1 MKYLKYFLLV
11 AIVLITS
18 SYTPRTSRI
27 SEGVYPGNLMPE
39 LKINNDSGTKLDL
52 EHLKG
57 VKVLVSFWAAYDAES
72 HMKNVLLWNALQKEK
87 HPLVMVSISF
97 DKSKAV
103 FEKTLSIDGI
113 NDRYQ
118 FLDTKGSDSEIY
130 QKYQLEKGF
139 QNYLIDEKGV
149 IMAINLTPKDLN
161 RILETKTL

>member
-11 AIVLITS
+11 AIVIITS

-27 SEGVYPGNLMPE
+27 SEGIYPGNLMPE
-39 LKINNDSGTKLDL
+39 LKLSNESGTKLDI

-57 VKVLVSFWAAYDAES
+57 VKVLVNFWAAYDAES
-72 HMKNVLLWNALQKEK
+72 HMNNVLLWNTLQKEK
-87 HPLVMVSISF
+87 HQLVMVSVSF

-103 FEKTLSIDGI
+103 FEKTLSMDGI
-113 NDRYQ
+113 NHRYQ
-118 FLDTKGSDSEIY
+118 FIDTNGEKSKVY

-139 QNYLIDEKGV
+139 QNYLIDEDGV

-161 RILETKTL
+161 RLLEKETL

>member
-1 MKYLKYFLLV
+1 
-11 AIVLITS
+11 
-18 SYTPRTSRI
+18 
-27 SEGVYPGNLMPE
+27 MPE

-72 HMKNVLLWNALQKEK
+72 HMKNVLLWNTLQKEK
-87 HPLVMVSISF
+87 HPLVMVSVSF

-118 FLDTKGSDSEIY
+118 FLDTKGSNSEIY

-139 QNYLIDEKGV
+139 QNYLIDENGV

-161 RILETKTL
+161 RILEKKTL

>member
-11 AIVLITS
+11 AIVFITS

-27 SEGVYPGNLMPE
+27 SEGIYPGDLMPE
-39 LKINNDSGTKLDL
+39 LKINNESGTKLDL

-72 HMKNVLLWNALQKEK
+72 HMKNVLLWNTLQKEK
-87 HPLVMVSISF
+87 HSLVMVSVSF

-103 FEKTLSIDGI
+103 FEKTLSMDGI

-118 FLDTKGSDSEIY
+118 FLDTKGPDSQIY

-139 QNYLIDEKGV
+139 QNYLIDENGV
-149 IMAINLTPKDLN
+149 IMAIDLTPKDLN
-161 RILETKTL
+161 RILEKKTL

>member
-39 LKINNDSGTKLDL
+39 LKISNDSGTKLDL

-72 HMKNVLLWNALQKEK
+72 HMKNVLLWNTLQKEK
-87 HPLVMVSISF
+87 HPLVMVSVSF

-118 FLDTKGSDSEIY
+118 FLDTKGSNSEIY

-139 QNYLIDEKGV
+139 QNYLIDESGV

>member
-11 AIVLITS
+11 AIVLVTS

-39 LKINNDSGTKLDL
+39 LKISNDSGTKLDL

-72 HMKNVLLWNALQKEK
+72 HMKNVLLWNTLQKEK
-87 HPLVMVSISF
+87 HPLVMVSVSF

-118 FLDTKGSDSEIY
+118 FLDTKGSNSEIY

-139 QNYLIDEKGV
+139 QNYLIDESGV

>member
-1 MKYLKYFLLV
+1 MKYLKYFLIV
-11 AIVLITS
+11 GIVLTTLSFTTS
-18 SYTPRTSRI
+18 TSRI
-27 SEGVYPGNLMPE
+27 SEGIYPGDLMPK
-39 LKINNDSGTKLDL
+39 LKINNEAGTKLDL

-72 HMKNVLLWNALQKEK
+72 HMKNVLLWNTLQKEK
-87 HPLVMVSISF
+87 HSLVMVSVSF

-118 FLDTKGSDSEIY
+118 FLDTKGSNSEIY

-161 RILETKTL
+161 RILEKETM